1 MQTGEF
7 TPQPTKRKAIFYGWW
22 IVLANAIISLYVA
35 GTYFYG
41 FGAFINPLKQA
52 FGWSTTQVS
61 LAFSLRSAETGPIA
75 PLAGYLVDRFGA
87 RPAAVAGACVMG
99 LGFLLLSFM
108 NSLATF
114 YLAYLVV
121 ALGSSICAGVM
132 PMTNISNWFIRRR
145 GRAMGLYT
153 AGAGISGLL
162 VPIVTWL
169 LGSYDWRTVLVMM
182 AVGMWVIGLP
192 LGLLLRHRPEK
203 YGLQPDGEEWSVEQ
217 QAYLESEGV
226 DGLTAKQALR
236 ERSFWLLTVVF
247 LLSFAPLNAVAIFLI
262 PYLADPIE
270 EQGLA
275 LVGAVAGAAVTI
287 MTLTSLVG
295 RFGFGWLADFREP
308 RYILIILLALQAAG
322 LVVLAYVH
330 SVWHL
335 IPFFILFAPAYGGII
350 VVRPVIIA
358 EYFGRQALGMIQ
370 GVSMAMMT
378 VGGVL
383 TPILVGSLRD
393 VTGGYQW
400 AFLALALGTLVSV
413 PLLLLTRPPRRAF
426 GRYRV
431 VGGTETLL

>member
-1 MQTGEF
+1 MQIDEL
-7 TPQPTKRKAIFYGWW
+7 TPQPAKRKTIFYGWW
-22 IVLANAIISLYVA
+22 IVLANAIISLYLA

-41 FGAFINPLKQA
+41 FSAFINPLKQT

-87 RPAAVAGACVMG
+87 RPAAIVGAGVMG

-114 YLAYLVV
+114 YLTYLVV
-121 ALGSSICAGVM
+121 ALGASVCAGVM
-132 PMTNISNWFIRRR
+132 PMTNISNWFISKR

-153 AGAGISGLL
+153 AGAGASGLL
-162 VPIVTWL
+162 VPVVTWL
-169 LGSYDWRTVLVMM
+169 LGSYHWRTVLIMM

-192 LGLLLRHRPEK
+192 LGLVLRHRPEM
-203 YGLQPDGEEWSVEQ
+203 YGLQPDGEEWSVEE
-217 QAYLESEGV
+217 QAYVALEEV
-226 DGLTAKQALR
+226 EGLTTRQALR
-236 ERSFWLLTVVF
+236 ERSFWLLSVIF

-275 LVGAVAGAAVTI
+275 LVGAMAGAAVTI
-287 MTLTSLVG
+287 MTLTSLIG

-308 RYILIILLALQAAG
+308 RYILMVLFAFQAAG
-322 LVVLAYVH
+322 LVVLAYVQ

-335 IPFFILFAPAYGGII
+335 IPFFMLFAPAYGGVIA
-350 VVRPVIIA
+350 VRPVVLA
-358 EYFGRQALGMIQ
+358 EYFGRRSIGMIQ

-378 VGGVL
+378 AGGVL
-383 TPILVGSLRD
+383 TPILVGSLKD
-393 VTGGYQW
+393 TTGGYQS
-400 AFLALALGTLVSV
+400 AFFALALATLAGI
-413 PLLLLTRPPRRAF
+413 PLLLLCRPPARAF

-431 VGGTETLL
+431 VGPTETAM